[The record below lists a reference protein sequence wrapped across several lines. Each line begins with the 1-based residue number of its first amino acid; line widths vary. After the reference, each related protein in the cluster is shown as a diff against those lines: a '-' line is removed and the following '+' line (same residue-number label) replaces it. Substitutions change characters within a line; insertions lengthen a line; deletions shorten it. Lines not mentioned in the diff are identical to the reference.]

1 MIPLEL
7 PTGDIATLLA
17 RMPFR
22 SQHGAMRLSLDG
34 LRFVER
40 SGAELLHVGPD
51 QIVDV
56 ESHGNADL
64 WVAYRCD
71 PARTR
76 AGALVAGYRQDAP
89 TIAALIV
96 NPGGIAPASA
106 ARSAQRAGPSRRAG
120 AVPGA

>member
-64 WVAYRCD
+64 WS
-71 PARTR
+71 RT
-76 AGALVAGYRQDAP
+76 GA
-89 TIAALIV
+89 I
-96 NPGGIAPASA
+96 
-106 ARSAQRAGPSRRAG
+106 RRAR
-120 AVPGA
+120 VRVRWSRVTDRTPLQSPLLS